1 MKVDNTSLFYK
12 SKIHSK
18 LKKKTV
24 EVAMRPEAVSPRLLV
39 LRCSSAI
46 LKQQVLGVFVRVHVS
61 HVVLSLQS
69 ATDLMFFC
77 RSSKW
82 FRLNYLISKH
92 LNLFSEIL
100 VKICISLVHYMF
112 VFSKL

>member
-1 MKVDNTSLFYK
+1 
-12 SKIHSK
+12 
-18 LKKKTV
+18 
-24 EVAMRPEAVSPRLLV
+24 MRPEAVSPRLLV